1 VQPEPAPTVDRAE
14 DPAQAAVAALGAI
27 LTQRGAVPHYERT
40 GGGACMC
47 GRICMCFGVYVMV
60 SNVLRAHA
68 VPVLTAVAR
77 VPGESDAVRGDVGIF
92 GS

>member
-1 VQPEPAPTVDRAE
+1 MDRAAE
-14 DPAQAAVAALGAI
+14 PAQAAVAALGAT
-27 LTQRGAVPHYERT
+27 LAQRGAVPLDERT

-47 GRICMCFGVYVMV
+47 GRISMCFGVYFMV
-60 SNVLRAHA
+60 SNVVRAHV

-77 VPGESDAVRGDVGIF
+77 VHGESDAVRGDVGIF